1 MIRKSG
7 VHKYY
12 IVRSLHVKQEY
23 RSLIMIQDNKS
34 SSRKGNNHKVKCI
47 MLGFKR

>member
-12 IVRSLHVKQEY
+12 IIRSLHAKQDN
-23 RSLIMIQDNKS
+23 RSLIMIQDNKA
-34 SSRKGNNHKVKCI
+34 R
-47 MLGFKR
+47 FP